1 VAEFGTHEELIANN
15 GVYKKVYETQFVQK
29 ASPILEER
37 GDA

>member
-1 VAEFGTHEELIANN
+1 MAKN

-29 ASPILEER
+29 ASPILEKA